1 MAKFVRVAAVSYSTF
16 GDYSRPDAL
25 RRTILRETR
34 ERLDRLRG
42 FGVQLVVTAE
52 NVGYYTCDEQQP
64 ESLEKPGELMTLYAE
79 FARSE
84 RCHVAGSVVLHERDG
99 KFNALVL
106 FNDHGVVAGC
116 YRKNFLTFGPG
127 AELELGFRPGD
138 DIACV
143 ETAVGRIG
151 MAICFDLNFP
161 ELRARY
167 KAARPDIL
175 CFSSMYHGGL
185 MQSMWAYDLRS
196 FLIAALP
203 LVNAPFGIMDP
214 FGREVRFAS
223 SYVPDPVAVINLDR
237 VMLHLT
243 WNQEKF
249 ADIVRQYGDEVT
261 LEIPPSIGPALL
273 YSNSPDRSAADIARE
288 FELVLLDD
296 FLERARQ
303 ANAAARHGR
312 TCGYFERTFGTKPTG
327 MQ

>member
-1 MAKFVRVAAVSYSTF
+1 MAKFVRVAAISYSTF
-16 GDYSRPDAL
+16 GDYSRPVAL
-25 RRTILRETR
+25 RQTILRETR

-42 FGVQLVVTAE
+42 FGIQLVVTAE
-52 NVGYYTCDEQQP
+52 NVGYYTCDAKQP
-64 ESLEKPGELMTLYAE
+64 ESLETPGELMSIYAE

-84 RCHVAGSVVLHERDG
+84 HCHVAGSVVLHERDG

-106 FNDHGVVAGC
+106 FDDRGAVAGC

-127 AELELGFRPGD
+127 AELELGFCPGD

-143 ETAVGRIG
+143 DTAVGRIG
-151 MAICFDLNFP
+151 LAICFDLNFP

-223 SYVPDPVAVINLDR
+223 SYVPDPVADINLDR
-237 VMLHLT
+237 VMMHLT
-243 WNQEKF
+243 WNQAKF
-249 ADIVRQYGDEVT
+249 ADIIRKYGNEVT
-261 LEIPPSIGPALL
+261 LAIPPSIGPALL
-273 YSNSPDRSAADIARE
+273 YSNSPDRSAAEIARE

-296 FLERARQ
+296 FLELARE
-303 ANAAARHGR
+303 ANATARRIRNGSSAGESR
-312 TCGYFERTFGTKPTG
+312 GAGSAG
-327 MQ
+327 V